1 MMLMRP
7 GDAVEEGEVVVVV
20 EGVEGVEGVEPVD
33 PVEPVEAAAE
43 EVQFAGFVRLQ
54 HLKSPKLLQ

>member
-20 EGVEGVEGVEPVD
+20 EGVE

-54 HLKSPKLLQ
+54 HLKSPKLHQ

>member
-1 MMLMRP
+1 MLMRP

-20 EGVEGVEGVEPVD
+20 EGVE

-54 HLKSPKLLQ
+54 HLKSPKLHQ

>member
-7 GDAVEEGEVVVVV
+7 GDAVEEGEVVVV
-20 EGVEGVEGVEPVD
+20 VEGVEGVEPVD

>member
-7 GDAVEEGEVVVVV
+7 GDAVEEGEVVAV
-20 EGVEGVEGVEPVD
+20 VEGVEGVEPVE

-43 EVQFAGFVRLQ
+43 EGQFAGFVRIQ
-54 HLKSPKLLQ
+54 HLKSPKPHQ

>member
-20 EGVEGVEGVEPVD
+20 EGVEPVE

>member
-20 EGVEGVEGVEPVD
+20 EGVEGVEPVD

-43 EVQFAGFVRLQ
+43 EVQFALFVRLQ
-54 HLKSPKLLQ
+54 HLKSPKLHQ